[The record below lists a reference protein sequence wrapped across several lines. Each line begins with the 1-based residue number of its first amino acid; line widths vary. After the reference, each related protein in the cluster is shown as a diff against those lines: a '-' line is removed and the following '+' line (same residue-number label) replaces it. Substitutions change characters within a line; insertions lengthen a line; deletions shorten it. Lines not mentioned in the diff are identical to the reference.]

1 METNGEALRD
11 FIRSA
16 MSQKHLCLEEGTIS
30 EWMYE
35 RVVDKK
41 KRASLGILNAQTVR

>member
-41 KRASLGILNAQTVR
+41 RASLGILNAQTVR